1 MRSSIFIT
9 VTTLTLI
16 LLFSCTEKNQYDEI
30 RKVILTGKIHNY
42 NGNNAKLYILYSIP
56 GSKEIRDTIN
66 VNDLGYFEYKF
77 SCYIPLD
84 AMILEKRTF
93 ANINFIYHPGDSIH
107 IEFEAHE
114 KQKDLL
120 HSVTFS
126 GDQSATNND
135 LIIFQRLR
143 EDNNLGYGV
152 VDPNITYKLNPND
165 FVLEMGKIKKKQ
177 IALFDKFVKDFN
189 PSIEV
194 RTWATLFATETY
206 FYFLDDYCYERK
218 IEFLAQSSNYV
229 ESISPMTINKMICW
243 RILNQ
248 RISRYR
254 SAKIGP
260 MFVNKYSSI
269 IGKIK
274 TGEISP
280 DSLLIDFILN
290 SSSDSLLNQLVI
302 ANYYVNQFDGN
313 ILDGYNKNN
322 KTIQSVV
329 SKPFIYNP
337 LNVNYKQV
345 NDFINRPEM
354 LTNEILNKIED
365 TPIKETLDK
374 ILFKNK
380 GRVIYLDCW
389 ATWCSPCKEA
399 MPDSKKLMIK
409 MKDKD
414 VSFVYVCIESEEII
428 WKRLLTEFDLHG
440 GQHYLMN
447 KQQSE
452 FFRDILK
459 VGGVPCYFLINKKG
473 QIVEQGF
480 NLHPGEK
487 TTEDKI
493 IRLLNEK

>member
-1 MRSSIFIT
+1 MRRILFII
-9 VTTLTLI
+9 VTTSI
-16 LLFSCTEKNQYDEI
+16 LLLSCATKNQYDEI
-30 RKVILTGKIHNY
+30 KKVVLTGKINNY
-42 NGNNAKLYILYSIP
+42 NGYNAKLYILYSIP

-66 VNDLGYFEYKF
+66 VTDSGYFEYQF

-107 IEFEAHE
+107 IEFEAQE
-114 KQKDLL
+114 KQKELL
-120 HSVTFS
+120 NSVSFS

-135 LIIFQRLR
+135 LIKFQRLR

-152 VDPNITYKLNPND
+152 VDPNIMYKLNTND
-165 FVLEMGKIKKKQ
+165 FVLEMGKIKEKQ

-189 PSIEV
+189 PSTEA
-194 RTWATLFATETY
+194 RTWATIFATETY

-218 IEFLAQSSNYV
+218 IELPAQSLNYV
-229 ESISPMTINKMICW
+229 ESISPITISKMICW
-243 RILNQ
+243 KILNQ
-248 RISRYR
+248 RISKYR
-254 SAKIGP
+254 SAKIESK
-260 MFVNKYSSI
+260 FVNNYSSI
-269 IGKIK
+269 MEKINS
-274 TGEISP
+274 GDISP
-280 DSLLIDFILN
+280 DSLFIDFILN

-313 ILDGYNKNN
+313 IIDGYKKNIN
-322 KTIQSVV
+322 TIKKVISE
-329 SKPFIYNP
+329 PFIYNP

-345 NDFINRPEM
+345 NDYINMPEM

-365 TPIKETLDK
+365 TPIKETFDK
-374 ILFKNK
+374 ILSTNLGK
-380 GRVIYLDCW
+380 VIYLDCW

-399 MPDSKKLMIK
+399 MPDSKKLMIR

-414 VSFVYVCIESEEII
+414 VSFVYVCIESEEKI
-428 WKRLLTEFDLHG
+428 WKRLLAEFDLNG

-480 NLHPGEK
+480 NLDPGEK
-487 TTEDKI
+487 TTEEKI
-493 IRLLNEK
+493 VKLLSEN